1 MVGRSVRSRFW
12 VEAVLAAVGLLA
24 GVVTLVVPDWI
35 ERLGAEVGDNGSGST
50 ERLVALVVIAAALS
64 CAMLARIEWRRTG
77 VVTT

>member
-35 ERLGAEVGDNGSGST
+35 ERLGAEGGDNGSGST

-64 CAMLARIEWRRTG
+64 RTMLARIEWRRTG